1 MGAILLCTH
10 NLICQNIEQE
20 LILSAYFYNGDQTMK
35 LRVVSSKN
43 EIEDL
48 SRNEQMVHLAFRAAN
63 TDVFKLVQNC
73 PRIRVIQVPS
83 SYRKTLSKA
92 SEMFLTIQGVE
103 LVEGDVW
110 GHRKDVDEYYKI
122 DETIIKRIDRLRASG
137 ADASDIARAVSRETE
152 LSRDLVAYLIKQRS

>member
-1 MGAILLCTH
+1 MILL
-10 NLICQNIEQE
+10 
-20 LILSAYFYNGDQTMK
+20 AYFHNGDQTMK

-48 SRNEQMVHLAFRAAN
+48 NRNEQMVHLAFRAAN
-63 TDVFKLVQNC
+63 TDVFKLIQNC
-73 PRIRVIQVPS
+73 PRIRVVQVPS

-110 GHRKDVDEYYKI
+110 GHRKDVDEYYNI
-122 DETIIKRIDRLRASG
+122 DEMIIKRIDRLCASG
-137 ADASDIARAVSRETE
+137 ADASDIASAVSRETE

>member
-1 MGAILLCTH
+1 MLRTH
-10 NLICQNIEQE
+10 NLIFQKIEQE

-48 SRNEQMVHLAFRAAN
+48 NRNEQMVHLAFRAAN

-110 GHRKDVDEYYKI
+110 GHRKDVDEYYNI

-137 ADASDIARAVSRETE
+137 ADASDIASAVSRETE